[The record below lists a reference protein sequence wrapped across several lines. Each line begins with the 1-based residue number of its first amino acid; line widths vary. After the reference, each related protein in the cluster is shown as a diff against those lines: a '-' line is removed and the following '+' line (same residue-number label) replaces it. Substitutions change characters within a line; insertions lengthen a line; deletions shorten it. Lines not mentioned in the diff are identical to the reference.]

1 MKQGKKRI
9 IGALLSACM
18 VLTTTAVSYVPN
30 YETSIVYAAEGYPI
44 KNYISK
50 DSSWYSSSDAVNVA
64 EEVIRYQRSDGG
76 WRKDMT
82 NTGITGSWEK
92 STIDN
97 DATWGQIRLL
107 AKVYNATGTEKYK
120 TACEKGIDLLING
133 QYSNGGWPQVFGDP
147 GTYHAHITFND
158 GAMMAVMRILQEV
171 SNKSGDFPFIDST
184 RQAKAKTA
192 VEKGIECL
200 LSSQI
205 KVNGTLT
212 AWCQQHDEYTLA
224 PAGARAYELP
234 SICTSESVGIVD
246 FLRDYPNKDSRIIN
260 SVNAAIK
267 WFDSVK
273 IENAKFDWN
282 SDKSD
287 KIVTTVS
294 GSTIWARFYDLTY
307 SKPMFADRDG
317 KAYSDVSQI
326 SRERRTGYS
335 WYGSWPAKTI
345 AKGYLSDSSSGTVTE
360 PTQQQGNH
368 IYVGYSSK
376 TPNYKT
382 VQEAVNAAA
391 EINPQSEQQRVY
403 IHIAPATYR
412 EQIMIKTP
420 YISFIN
426 DESSK
431 EVKLT
436 WYYGIGYKYYSMGS
450 DGYYNAANAQAKT
463 SKGEPTRWGSSVA
476 LKSSAKFFRAENI
489 VFENSFSKYV
499 TDEEIADG
507 VELSGS
513 QSITFQRW
521 KGADV
526 TAKNSTERA
535 AAIAVEGEKSEF
547 YKCTF
552 LGSQDTLYTGASAYF
567 NECHIV
573 GNTDYIFGKGVN
585 IFEKCSLEFAGYSD
599 NAVGGYITAAKSD
612 GRYLFYDCSVTAN
625 ANKKVGSGYFGR
637 PWGAEADVAFVN
649 TKLQYESII
658 TGAGWTSMSGN
669 APENANFKE
678 YNTTVNGTAA
688 ATWSRVSGTVKS
700 SANGLDIPTYLAG
713 WTPYYYNYVPGQT
726 PTTPTNPTAP
736 AIDESK
742 AYMLKN
748 VCSGLYMDVEGGVA
762 ANGTNIQQWGADSA
776 GKQNTFRFKSTS
788 DGYYNIYSCAG
799 DGSFVLDIA
808 AKKTADGTNITLYT
822 PNGGENQK
830 FSLSKNADGSYK
842 ILTKIT
848 GGRSAVEVANAS
860 TSSGANVQQWS
871 VNGVNCQDW
880 IPEAVEEAVTTQ
892 ATTTEVVTTTTTT
905 TTEPTVKTTE
915 TVPAEP
921 KNVIGDVNGD
931 DKFDLSDLVTLSK
944 WLVKNED
951 ITITDN
957 ADINDDGEMNVL
969 DFILAKRIISG
980 KYSIE

>member
-18 VLTTTAVSYVPN
+18 VLTTTAVSYIPN

-50 DSSWYSSSDAVNVA
+50 DSSWYSSSDAINVA

-82 NTGITGSWEK
+82 NTSITGSWEK

-107 AKVYNATGTEKYK
+107 AKVYNATGNEKYK
-120 TACEKGIDLLING
+120 NACLRGIDLLING

-158 GAMMAVMRILQEV
+158 GAMVAVMRILQEV
-171 SNKSGDFPFIDST
+171 STKSGDFAFVDST
-184 RQAKAKTA
+184 YQSRAKTA
-192 VEKGIECL
+192 VEKGVECL
-200 LSSQI
+200 LKLQI

-212 AWCQQHDEYTLA
+212 AWCQQHDENTLA

-246 FLRDYPNKDSRIIN
+246 FLRDYPNKDSRIIA
-260 SVNAAIK
+260 SVNAALK
-267 WFDSVK
+267 WFESVALKGIKFVTQGDDKVVVQDSS
-273 IENAKFDWN
+273 APDL
-282 SDKSD
+282 
-287 KIVTTVS
+287 
-294 GSTIWARFYDLTY
+294 WARFYDLTY
-307 SKPMFADRDG
+307 SKPLFADRDG
-317 KAYSDVSQI
+317 QAYSDVSQI
-326 SRERRTGYS
+326 SKERRTGYS
-335 WYGSWPAKTI
+335 WYGTWPAKTI
-345 AKGYLSDSSSGTVTE
+345 AKGYLSDSSGGTTTE

-368 IYVGYSSK
+368 IYVGYSTK

-382 VQEAVNAAA
+382 VQEAVNAASV
-391 EINPQSEQQRVY
+391 INPQSEQQRVN
-403 IHIAPATYR
+403 IHIAPGTYR
-412 EQIMIKTP
+412 EQIIVKTP

-426 DESSK
+426 DEPSK

-436 WYYGIGYKYYSMGS
+436 WYYGIGYKYYSAK
-450 DGYYNAANAQAKT
+450 DGYYDATSAQSKSA
-463 SKGEPTRWGSSVA
+463 KGEVQRWGCA
-476 LKSSAKFFRAENI
+476 TGLKSGAKFFRAEYI
-489 VFENSFSKYV
+489 TFENSFNRYV
-499 TDEEIADG
+499 TDEELADG
-507 VELSGS
+507 VEVSGS
-513 QSITFQRW
+513 ESITFIRY

-535 AAIAVEGEKSEF
+535 SAIAIEGEKSEF

-552 LGSQDTLYTGASAYF
+552 LGGQDTLYTGASAYF
-567 NECHIV
+567 NNCLIE
-573 GNTDYIFGKGVN
+573 GNTDYIFGKGTN
-585 IFEKCSLEFAGYSD
+585 IFDSCELKFRGYSD
-599 NAVGGYITAAKSD
+599 KAVGGYITAAKSD
-612 GRYLFYDCSVTAN
+612 GRYLFNNCSVTAN
-625 ANKKVGSGYFGR
+625 SGLQVASGYFGR

-669 APENANFKE
+669 APENAKFKE
-678 YNTTVNGTAA
+678 YNTTVNGNAV

-700 SANGLDIPTYLAG
+700 SASGLDVPTYLAG

-726 PTTPTNPTAP
+726 PTIPNTPTTP

-742 AYMLKN
+742 TYMLKN

-762 ANGTNIQQWGADSA
+762 ANGTNIQQWGANSA
-776 GKQNTFRFKSTS
+776 DKQNTFRFKSTS

-842 ILTKIT
+842 LLTKIT

-880 IPEAVEEAVTTQ
+880 ILEAVEETA
-892 ATTTEVVTTTTTT
+892 AAEPPTEEPAAEE
-905 TTEPTVKTTE
+905 TTEPTL
-915 TVPAEP
+915 PPEP
-921 KNVIGDVNGD
+921 ENVLGDVNGD
-931 DKFDLSDLVTLSK
+931 KKFDLSDLVTLSK
-944 WLVKNED
+944 WLAKTPD
-951 ITITDN
+951 ITVTDN
-957 ADINDDGEMNVL
+957 ADINKDDMINVF
-969 DFILAKRIISG
+969 DYILAKRILSG
-980 KYSIE
+980 RYTTE